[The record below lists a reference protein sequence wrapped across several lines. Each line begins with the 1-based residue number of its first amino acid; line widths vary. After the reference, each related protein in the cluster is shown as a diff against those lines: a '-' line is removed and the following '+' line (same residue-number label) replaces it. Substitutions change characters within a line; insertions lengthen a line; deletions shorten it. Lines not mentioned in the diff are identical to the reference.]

1 MKRTEIDYHVVDGEY
16 VHVTGIRNVATYDD
30 IENEFGL
37 AVKQAYKEGF
47 PKYRKSVY
55 SDERATV
62 FTGMSAYVI
71 IRKGFIYDKK
81 EFGVIISAMRA
92 AGERLLKIR
101 KEIKTSEQK
110 TIKI

>member
-47 PKYRKSVY
+47 PKYRKAAY
-55 SDERATV
+55 NDERVTV
-62 FTGMSAYVI
+62 FHEVSKYLVI
-71 IRKGFIYDKK
+71 KKGLVYDKK